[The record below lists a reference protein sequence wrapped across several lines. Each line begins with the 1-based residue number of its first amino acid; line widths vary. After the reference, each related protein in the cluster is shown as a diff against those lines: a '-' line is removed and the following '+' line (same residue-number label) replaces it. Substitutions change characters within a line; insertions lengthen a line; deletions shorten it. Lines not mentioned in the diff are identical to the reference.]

1 MSRLVKAIPAGSN
14 RKGLVAQM
22 ASARGSTPAKEYWER
37 VAKYIPS
44 EIIAAFIAIN
54 CSLANSE
61 PNLKYWLS
69 LANLIM
75 CAIFTP
81 IYLGLAANKNEPK
94 KTQQIVSFFAFL
106 IFCSG
111 ANVRIFVFFVDID
124 SPMEIVGFPLFRQSQ
139 SRVTTK
145 VTATTM
151 VLPRRLFTRAR
162 VET

>member
-94 KTQQIVSFFAFL
+94 KTQQIVSFFAFIIWSYAISGEGGIYGNSGWHIFHSEIASFL
-106 IFCSG
+106 IIAFSLFSG
-111 ANVRIFVFFVDID
+111 WII
-124 SPMEIVGFPLFRQSQ
+124 PKQKP
-139 SRVTTK
+139 
-145 VTATTM
+145 
-151 VLPRRLFTRAR
+151 
-162 VET
+162 